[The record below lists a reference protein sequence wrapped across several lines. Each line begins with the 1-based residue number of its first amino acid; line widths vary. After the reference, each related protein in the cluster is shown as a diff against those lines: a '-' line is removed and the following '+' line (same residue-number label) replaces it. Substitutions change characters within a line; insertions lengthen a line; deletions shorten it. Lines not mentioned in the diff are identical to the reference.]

1 LPEQVQNSSSSV
13 HAAGTYVVTERCSVA
28 QGTGNPGAGGS
39 ASRTSRKQ
47 QLAPSPQ
54 WLLVSEY
61 WRSHAELKLLARE
74 LIYYNVEALR
84 AKAEETMTAREAATA
99 AVQACMRRANCEEEL
114 RTAVTASRTVCAKD
128 ERLGGGVVS
137 QPVEG

>member
-1 LPEQVQNSSSSV
+1 LPEQVKNSSSSV
-13 HAAGTYVVTERCSVA
+13 HAAGTYVVTERCSIGQV
-28 QGTGNPGAGGS
+28 TGNQGAGGS
-39 ASRTSRKQ
+39 VSGTSRRKQ

-54 WLLVSEY
+54 WQLVSKY

-74 LIYYNVEALR
+74 LFYYNAEALR

-99 AVQACMRRANCEEEL
+99 AVQACTRRADCEEEL

-137 QPVEG
+137 QPV